1 MVYMF
6 LGVCA
11 FSVIL
16 SIMATIAQHASS
28 TARRASTLGA
38 GTVNIVLAVMRC
50 LMHCAV
56 SKMCMS
62 GFQIQPTA
70 WRSKA
75 TAACQAPS
83 LRQRRRGCMC

>member
-1 MVYMF
+1 MQAVAMVYMF

-38 GTVNIVLAVMRC
+38 GTVNIFSWV
-50 LMHCAV
+50 
-56 SKMCMS
+56 
-62 GFQIQPTA
+62 
-70 WRSKA
+70 
-75 TAACQAPS
+75 
-83 LRQRRRGCMC
+83 